1 MVVFEFEEETVL
13 VGNLEDHPD
22 VWELT
27 QAAADE
33 AGLTLTTELT
43 GLGVYITAI
52 NGTSA
57 SGWEYFLNGERG
69 VFAVD
74 EAAVDSTVVL
84 RWRLA

>member
-1 MVVFEFEEETVL
+1 VVVFEFEDETVL
-13 VGNLEDHPD
+13 VGGLEDHPD
-22 VWELT
+22 VWDLT

-69 VFAVD
+69 VVAVD
-74 EAAVDSTVVL
+74 EAAVNSTVVL